1 VPALPWTRLADPEP
15 DQDYV
20 VLASRLPLRQYRN
33 IPAFLRASKAVR
45 VQPAATRG
53 VLGYSLDAKPIAKTF
68 WTLSAWE
75 DEETLRRFS
84 QADPHRSQ
92 ITGISPYM
100 LASSFVQWTVAGSE
114 LPPKWTDA
122 RRRVAAS
129 QRPP

>member
-1 VPALPWTRLADPEP
+1 MPVLPWTRLADPEP
-15 DQDYV
+15 GRDYV
-20 VLASRLPLRQYRN
+20 VLASRLPLRRYRN
-33 IPAFLRASKAVR
+33 IPAFLHASRAVR
-45 VQPAATRG
+45 AQLAATKG

-84 QADPHRSQ
+84 QADPHWSQ
-92 ITGISPYM
+92 ITDIRPYM
-100 LASSFVQWTVAGSE
+100 LASTFVQWTVAGSE

-129 QRPP
+129 WA